1 MFKNIIFI
9 LLFSFSLTSLSQV
22 KQTYD
27 LEYKATYLMTF
38 RPDSLDTVREKDKTY
53 LSFNDSLSVF
63 RSDTKHR
70 KDSTRYQY
78 LFGKTKPT
86 GGKIWVLGKSREDN
100 LIIKEGDEITTFEN
114 LSIVDRNDV
123 NYFFEESKNDQQWE
137 IKEDTATIKGYL
149 CQNAVLE
156 YGNRI
161 WSAWFTEE
169 IPVSDG
175 PYRFSGLPGLIIQ
188 IEDQT
193 GSWSF
198 ELLDIVKTPQTIT
211 VNFDEAITYQ
221 KTEKPD
227 FYKKKKYLLDNI
239 AHLKTGSS
247 GGEGGERIENL
258 AKRVEEVRK
267 KDNNWIELYP

>member
-1 MFKNIIFI
+1 MYKNIIFI
-9 LLFSFSLTSLSQV
+9 LLFSFSLISFSQD

-38 RPDSLDTVREKDKTY
+38 RPDSLDTLKEKEKAY

-78 LFGKTKPT
+78 LFGKSKPT
-86 GGKIWVLGKSREDN
+86 GGTIWVLGKSREDN
-100 LIIKEGDEITTFEN
+100 LIIKEGDEIKTFEN

-123 NYFFEESKNDQQWE
+123 NYFFEESKKDQQWE

-156 YGNRI
+156 YGNRR
-161 WSAWFTEE
+161 WAAWFTEE
-169 IPVSDG
+169 VPVSDG

-193 GSWSF
+193 NSWGF
-198 ELLDIVKTPQTIT
+198 ELLSIVKVPQKIV
-211 VNFDEAITYQ
+211 VNFDEAITY
-221 KTEKPD
+221 KKIEKPG

-247 GGEGGERIENL
+247 GEGEARIESL
-258 AKRVEEVRK
+258 AKKVEKVRK